1 LRSFTSILRT
11 NRNYRYLWTGQAV
24 SEIGDHF
31 NTIAVLSLSL
41 RITGSGF
48 GVGMVMLARVIP
60 AILAGPIA
68 GLVLDRMDR
77 RKVMIWSD
85 ALRGIVALAHILL
98 MVYPQAWLM
107 YLLSGLLMF
116 ASPFFTAGRSAI
128 LPNITTPEELHTANA
143 LTQTTAWLTLS
154 IGTMFGG
161 MSAMQFGFGWAF
173 AANALSFAVSAWAV
187 WMLKSPN
194 GHFRP
199 GGAVRVLKR
208 RIAGWREFA
217 DGLRYMR
224 TRPLIFAIGMAG
236 VGWATGGGAAQIL
249 FTLYGEV
256 VFQRGPAGVGLIW
269 SFAGIGLVIGGLVSH
284 RIGNRL
290 TFIGYKRLLGVTF
303 LVHGLAYTAFAVMPT
318 IWLSLIFISLS
329 RMCVGMNNVLNR
341 TILLTHVP
349 DGFRGRVFTTIE
361 SMLNITM
368 MISLGIAAWAT
379 AVYPVRTIGVV
390 AGLLSSTTAI
400 YWAWAEATGKL
411 VRPPAN
417 DMGEEIEEPETVTP
431 A

>member
-249 FTLYGEV
+249 FTLYGEA
-256 VFQRGPAGVGLIW
+256 VFQRGPAGVPLIW
-269 SFAGIGLVIGGLVSH
+269 SFAGIGLVTGGLVSH

>member
-1 LRSFTSILRT
+1 MRSFVSILKS

-48 GVGMVMLARVIP
+48 GVGMVMLSRIIP
-60 AILAGPIA
+60 SILAGPIA
-68 GLVLDRMDR
+68 GIVLDRMDR
-77 RKVMIWSD
+77 RKVMLWSD
-85 ALRGIVALAHILL
+85 LFRCAIALAHILL
-98 MVYPQAWLM
+98 VVYPEAWLM
-107 YLLSGLLMF
+107 YMLSALLTF

-128 LPNITTPEELHTANA
+128 LPRVASKEELHTANA

-161 MSAMQFGFGWAF
+161 ISAMQFGFGWAF
-173 AANALSFAVSAWAV
+173 AANAVSFLISAWAV
-187 WMLKSPN
+187 WRMRSPD

-199 GGAVRVLKR
+199 GRSTRVLQHR
-208 RIAGWREFA
+208 FAGWREFT

-249 FTLYGEV
+249 FTLFGEV
-256 VFQRGPAGVGLIW
+256 VFERGPAGVGLIW
-269 SFAGIGLVIGGLVSH
+269 SFAGIGLVMGGLTGH
-284 RIGNRL
+284 RIGNQL
-290 TFIGYKRLLGVTF
+290 SFVGYKRLLGVTF
-303 LVHGLAYTAFAVMPT
+303 LIHGLAYTVFAMMPT
-318 IWLSLIFISLS
+318 IWLSLIFITMS
-329 RMCVGMNNVLNR
+329 RMCVGLNNVLNR

-349 DGFRGRVFTTIE
+349 DAYRGRVFTTIDT
-361 SMLNITM
+361 MLQATM

-379 AVYPVRTIGVV
+379 GVFPIRTIGIV
-390 AGLLSSTTAI
+390 AGILSSTTAI

-417 DMGEEIEEPETVTP
+417 DMGEDIEEPEPVTS

>member
-1 LRSFTSILRT
+1 LRSFLSILKT

-77 RKVMIWSD
+77 RKVMIASD
-85 ALRGIVALAHILL
+85 LMRAVVALAHILL
-98 MVYPQAWLM
+98 VVYPQPWLL
-107 YLLSGLLMF
+107 YTLSGLLMF

-173 AANALSFAVSAWAV
+173 AANAMSFLVSAWAV
-187 WMLKSPN
+187 RQMVSPG

-199 GGAVRVLKR
+199 GGVSRVLNR
-208 RIAGWREFA
+208 RIAGWRDFT

-249 FTLYGEV
+249 FTLFGEV
-256 VFQRGPAGVGLIW
+256 VFNRGPAGVGLIW
-269 SFAGIGLVIGGLVSH
+269 SFAGIGLVIGGLTGH
-284 RIGNRL
+284 RVGNKL
-290 TFIGYKRLLGVTF
+290 TFIGYKRLLGITF
-303 LVHGLAYTAFAVMPT
+303 LIHGLSYTAFAMMPT
-318 IWLSLIFISLS
+318 IWLSLIFITLS
-329 RMCVGMNNVLNR
+329 RACVGLNNVLNR
-341 TILLTHVP
+341 TIMLTHVP
-349 DGFRGRVFTTIE
+349 DGFRGRVFTTVDT
-361 SMLNITM
+361 MLNATM
-368 MISLGIAAWAT
+368 MVSLGVGAWAS
-379 AVYPVRTIGVV
+379 AIFPIRTIGIV
-390 AGLLSSTTAI
+390 AGILSSTTAI
-400 YWAWAEATGKL
+400 YWAWAEATGRL
-411 VRPPAN
+411 VRPPVN
-417 DMGEEIEEPETVTP
+417 DMGEDIEEPETVTP